1 LRRPRGSGARNAAA
15 AELPPEPLE
24 TLPRRMV
31 AFLFEYGDICATLT
45 DDGLTF
51 AGLLERISTNALQVW
66 TELEQ
71 ERQNATPGP

>member
-1 LRRPRGSGARNAAA
+1 
-15 AELPPEPLE
+15 
-24 TLPRRMV
+24 MV